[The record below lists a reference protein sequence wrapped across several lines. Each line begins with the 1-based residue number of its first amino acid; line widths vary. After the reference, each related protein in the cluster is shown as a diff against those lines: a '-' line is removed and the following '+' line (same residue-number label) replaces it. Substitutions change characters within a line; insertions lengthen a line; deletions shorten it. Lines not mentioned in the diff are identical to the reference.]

1 MSRLDEVEL
10 VVTNNLSRA
19 RARMQSTS
27 YSNLNDTVEIQRVHN
42 REATAEDDHLLSPRR
57 AKRGYVIANCTKS
70 KKEEQYS
77 LCANILYF
85 HFSYVSRQ
93 LTFLTSQDKETNQ
106 RRKEIK
112 RGNYSKIRLL
122 I

>member
-70 KKEEQYS
+70 KKVGQYS
-77 LCANILYF
+77 LLCMCIYSISING
-85 HFSYVSRQ
+85 FS
-93 LTFLTSQDKETNQ
+93 
-106 RRKEIK
+106 
-112 RGNYSKIRLL
+112 
-122 I
+122 

>member
-57 AKRGYVIANCTKS
+57 AKRGYVIASCTKS
-70 KKEEQYS
+70 KKQGQYS
-77 LCANILYF
+77 LLRIC
-85 HFSYVSRQ
+85 
-93 LTFLTSQDKETNQ
+93 TNASS
-106 RRKEIK
+106 ISVFFI
-112 RGNYSKIRLL
+112 GN
-122 I
+122 

>member
-42 REATAEDDHLLSPRR
+42 RDATTEDDHLLSPRR
-57 AKRGYVIANCTKS
+57 AKRGYVKANCTKS
-70 KKEEQYS
+70 KKEGQYS
-77 LCANILYF
+77 LLRICTHSSSINV
-85 HFSYVSRQ
+85 FS
-93 LTFLTSQDKETNQ
+93 
-106 RRKEIK
+106 
-112 RGNYSKIRLL
+112 
-122 I
+122 

>member
-42 REATAEDDHLLSPRR
+42 REATAEDDQLLSPRR
-57 AKRGYVIANCTKS
+57 AKRGYVIASCTKS
-70 KKEEQYS
+70 KKEGQYS
-77 LCANILYF
+77 LLRIC
-85 HFSYVSRQ
+85 
-93 LTFLTSQDKETNQ
+93 TNASS
-106 RRKEIK
+106 ISVFFI
-112 RGNYSKIRLL
+112 GN
-122 I
+122 

>member
-42 REATAEDDHLLSPRR
+42 REATTEDDHLLSPRR
-57 AKRGYVIANCTKS
+57 AKRGYVIASCTKS
-70 KKEEQYS
+70 KKEGQYS
-77 LCANILYF
+77 LLRICTNASSISV
-85 HFSYVSRQ
+85 FS
-93 LTFLTSQDKETNQ
+93 
-106 RRKEIK
+106 
-112 RGNYSKIRLL
+112 
-122 I
+122 

>member
-57 AKRGYVIANCTKS
+57 AKRGKIIDIKRNCTKS
-70 KKEEQYS
+70 KKEVNQYS
-77 LCANILYF
+77 MLRIDTPFYQMVF
-85 HFSYVSRQ
+85 
-93 LTFLTSQDKETNQ
+93 
-106 RRKEIK
+106 
-112 RGNYSKIRLL
+112 
-122 I
+122 

>member
-57 AKRGYVIANCTKS
+57 AKRGYVIASCTKS
-70 KKEEQYS
+70 KKEGQYS
-77 LCANILYF
+77 LLRICTCA
-85 HFSYVSRQ
+85 R
-93 LTFLTSQDKETNQ
+93 
-106 RRKEIK
+106 
-112 RGNYSKIRLL
+112 
-122 I
+122 

>member
-27 YSNLNDTVEIQRVHN
+27 YSNLSDTVEIQRVHN

-57 AKRGYVIANCTKS
+57 AKRGYVI
-70 KKEEQYS
+70 Y
-77 LCANILYF
+77 IY
-85 HFSYVSRQ
+85 
-93 LTFLTSQDKETNQ
+93 
-106 RRKEIK
+106 I
-112 RGNYSKIRLL
+112 
-122 I
+122 